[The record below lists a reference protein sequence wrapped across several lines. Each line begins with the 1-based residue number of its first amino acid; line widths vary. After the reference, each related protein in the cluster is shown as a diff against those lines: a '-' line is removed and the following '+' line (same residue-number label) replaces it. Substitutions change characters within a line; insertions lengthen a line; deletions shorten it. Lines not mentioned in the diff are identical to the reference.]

1 MSRKSISP
9 SWIPVLLISIFV
21 ISCLLIKQASCS
33 PVIEE
38 SDKRAGHNIMRFG
51 RQAGH
56 NIIRFGRAQGHNI
69 MRFGKREESNN
80 APGSS
85 YEGSMDYDP
94 SYAMNYQASLP
105 SSYGY
110 YGSSPLDYPSSIRSQ
125 FLFYPAVHLLPYQTK
140 KTPQENHF
148 MRMG

>member
-1 MSRKSISP
+1 MIIVSFHCLNGLYSILILFSIPYSP
-9 SWIPVLLISIFV
+9 THI
-21 ISCLLIKQASCS
+21 ASCS

-125 FLFYPAVHLLPYQTK
+125 L
-140 KTPQENHF
+140 
-148 MRMG
+148 